1 MSTVYTIMGYGG
13 LVLALLS
20 VVMAAVL
27 FVKWNIPKIIGDITG
42 HSQKKAIERIR
53 KEGYEVSASKK
64 AAIKNANETGRITIR
79 RTDTEEIRRQKKESA
94 ATKEEELLTVE
105 QKPVSGR
112 EEVTTV
118 LEIAEPEQT
127 TTVLNMTEPEEVTTV
142 LNTQEQEEATTV
154 LNQEVIILPPEIRT
168 EEGTIQQV
176 LELIVT
182 HTNKTIS

>member
-13 LVLALLS
+13 LVLTLLS
-20 VVMAAVL
+20 VVMAVVL

-94 ATKEEELLTVE
+94 ATKEEELLIVE

-118 LEIAEPEQT
+118 LELAKPEQA
-127 TTVLNMTEPEEVTTV
+127 TTVLNMAEPEEVTTV
-142 LNTQEQEEATTV
+142 LNTCEQEETTTV

-168 EEGTIQQV
+168 KEGTIQPV